1 MTDKDMLRFIKKYPF
16 RVRIKKQDFSK
27 KLLED
32 VLFGFEFIHYGYTFA
47 IQTIKDRDY
56 LVLDGISKEFKEII
70 ESDPE
75 TLDSETL
82 DDLFCAVRGIHRAVK
97 ELNLTEI

>member
-1 MTDKDMLRFIKKYPF
+1 MTDEDMIRFIKKYPF
-16 RVRIKKQDFSK
+16 RVRIRKQNLSK

-32 VLFGFEFIHYGYTFA
+32 VLFGFEFIHYGYTFS
-47 IQTIKDRDY
+47 IKTIKDEDY
-56 LVLDGISKEFKEII
+56 VVLDGISKEFKEII
-70 ESDPE
+70 KSDPE

-82 DDLFCAVRGIHRAVK
+82 DDLFCAARGIHKAAK